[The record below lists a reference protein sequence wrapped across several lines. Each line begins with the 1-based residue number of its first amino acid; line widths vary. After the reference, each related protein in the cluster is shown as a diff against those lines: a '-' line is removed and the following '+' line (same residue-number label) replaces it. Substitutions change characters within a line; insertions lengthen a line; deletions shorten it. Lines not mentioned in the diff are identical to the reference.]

1 LPLSVFSLSRFP
13 LSALLTYLYHHGIV
27 HLRTESFG
35 EPMATFGETLRQ
47 ARAHKNVTLREAEAD
62 TRINRH
68 HLAALE
74 DENFDALPPKIYSRG
89 IVRKYAD
96 YLGLDAGKVL
106 DMFREADGSAHDVSP
121 VYHTPTEMPRMWT
134 PNFAIVAFGVVLSAI
149 VFAWGYSIWLSP
161 PADVD
166 NLPTATTTTLAAT
179 QSFDAPRPT
188 APAAP
193 TAVVTAPPATEA
205 PVVDAGGDNQTAA
218 ESQAP
223 VESTVFRTGIGVT
236 VTAETA
242 VTVEVDGQVVFNGVL
257 GAGTATEM
265 FVGSDFVVTTGDAT
279 VTYLMNSCG
288 ETPQTPMTS
297 NSLAFSASERSCPA
311 PTGN

>member
-1 LPLSVFSLSRFP
+1 
-13 LSALLTYLYHHGIV
+13 
-27 HLRTESFG
+27 
-35 EPMATFGETLRQ
+35 MANFGETLRQ

-74 DENFDALPPKIYSRG
+74 DENFEALPPKIYSRG

-106 DMFREADGSAHDVSP
+106 DMYREADGSAHDVSP
-121 VYHTPTEMPRMWT
+121 VNHTPTEMPRMWA

-161 PADVD
+161 PADLDAV
-166 NLPTATTTTLAAT
+166 PTATTTTLAAT

-193 TAVVTAPPATEA
+193 TAVVTVPPATEA
-205 PVVDAGGDNQTAA
+205 PVVQAGGDSQVDAA
-218 ESQAP
+218 TEAP
-223 VESTVFRTGIGVT
+223 VEATVYRTGIGVT
-236 VTAETA
+236 VTAETN
-242 VTVEVDGQVVFNGVL
+242 VTVEVDGQIVFDGVL
-257 GAGTATEM
+257 GAGTETEM
-265 FVGSDFVVTTGDAT
+265 FVGTDFVVTTGDAT

-288 ETPQTPMTS
+288 QTSQSPMNS

>member
-1 LPLSVFSLSRFP
+1 
-13 LSALLTYLYHHGIV
+13 
-27 HLRTESFG
+27 
-35 EPMATFGETLRQ
+35 MAGFGETLRQ

-74 DENFDALPPKIYSRG
+74 DEDFGALPPKIYSRG

-106 DMFREADGSAHDVSP
+106 DMYREADGSAHDVSP
-121 VYHTPTEMPRMWT
+121 VTYSPTEMPRMWA

-161 PADVD
+161 PTSLDPVA
-166 NLPTATTTTLAAT
+166 TATTTTLAAT
-179 QSFDAPRPT
+179 QISDTPRPT

-193 TAVVTAPPATEA
+193 TAEVTAPPATEV
-205 PVVDAGGDNQTAA
+205 PVAQPGGDNQAA
-218 ESQAP
+218 GDTT
-223 VESTVFRTGIGVT
+223 TVSAEPAVYQTGIGVT
-236 VTAETA
+236 VTAETS
-242 VTVEVDGQVVFNGVL
+242 VTVQVDGQIMFDGVL
-257 GAGTATEM
+257 GAGTSTDL
-265 FVGSDFVVTTGDAT
+265 FVGSDFVVTTADNT

-288 ETPQTPMTS
+288 QTAGTPMDAPS
-297 NSLAFSASERSCPA
+297 QSFSASARSCPV
-311 PTGN
+311 PGGN

>member
-1 LPLSVFSLSRFP
+1 
-13 LSALLTYLYHHGIV
+13 
-27 HLRTESFG
+27 
-35 EPMATFGETLRQ
+35 MASFGETLRQ

-74 DENFDALPPKIYSRG
+74 DEDFGALPPKIYSRG

-106 DMFREADGSAHDVSP
+106 DMYREADGSAHDVTP
-121 VYHTPTEMPRMWT
+121 VNHTPTEMPRMWA

-161 PADVD
+161 PASLDT
-166 NLPTATTTTLAAT
+166 LPTAVTTTLAAT
-179 QSFDAPRPT
+179 QTSNEPRPT

-193 TAVVTAPPATEA
+193 TAVVTVPPATEA
-205 PVVDAGGDNQTAA
+205 PVVQPGGDNQAAA
-218 ESQAP
+218 ETEAG
-223 VESTVFRTGIGVT
+223 VFQTGIGIT
-236 VTAETA
+236 VTAET
-242 VTVEVDGQVVFNGVL
+242 TVMVQVDGQIVFDGVL
-257 GAGTATEM
+257 GAGSSTDM
-265 FVGSDFVVTTGDAT
+265 FVGTDFVVTTGDNS

-288 ETPQTPMTS
+288 QTSQSPMETPTQQ
-297 NSLAFSASERSCPA
+297 FSASARSCPV
-311 PTGN
+311 PEGS

>member
-1 LPLSVFSLSRFP
+1 
-13 LSALLTYLYHHGIV
+13 
-27 HLRTESFG
+27 
-35 EPMATFGETLRQ
+35 MATFGETLRQ

-74 DENFDALPPKIYSRG
+74 DEDFGALPPRIYSRG

-106 DMFREADGSAHDVSP
+106 DMYREADGSAHDVNP
-121 VYHTPTEMPRMWT
+121 VQHTPTEMPRMWA

-161 PADVD
+161 PTTLDSV
-166 NLPTATTTTLAAT
+166 PTAITTTLAAT
-179 QSFDAPRPT
+179 QSSNEPRPT

-193 TAVVTAPPATEA
+193 TAEVTVPPATEA
-205 PVVDAGGDNQTAA
+205 PVVQPGGDNQAGDEA
-218 ESQAP
+218 DAIVYQ
-223 VESTVFRTGIGVT
+223 TGIGVT
-236 VTAETA
+236 VTAETK
-242 VTVEVDGQVVFNGVL
+242 VTVEVDGQVLFDSVL
-257 GAGTATEM
+257 TAGASTDL
-265 FVGSDFVVTTGDAT
+265 FVGTDFVVTTADNT

-288 ETPQTPMTS
+288 QTSQSPMETTTQQ
-297 NSLAFSASERSCPA
+297 FSASARSCPV
-311 PTGN
+311 PEGN

>member
-1 LPLSVFSLSRFP
+1 
-13 LSALLTYLYHHGIV
+13 
-27 HLRTESFG
+27 
-35 EPMATFGETLRQ
+35 MASFGETLRQ

-74 DENFDALPPKIYSRG
+74 DEDFGALPPKIYSRG

-106 DMFREADGSAHDVSP
+106 DMYREADGSGNEPAP
-121 VYHTPTEMPRMWT
+121 VNHTPTEMPRMWA

-161 PADVD
+161 PAEGD
-166 NLPTATTTTLAAT
+166 LTPTATTISSAAT
-179 QSFDAPRPT
+179 VQSDAPRPT

-193 TAVVTAPPATEA
+193 TAEVTVPPPTEEPAVV
-205 PVVDAGGDNQTAA
+205 AGGDNQAA
-218 ESQAP
+218 DGEQTQA
-223 VESTVFRTGIGVT
+223 VEAAPTDTTVYQTGIGVT
-236 VTAETA
+236 VTAETS
-242 VTVEVDGQVVFNGVL
+242 VTIEVDGQIVYEGVL
-257 GAGTATEM
+257 GAGTETEM
-265 FVGSDFVVTTGDAT
+265 FVGTDFVVTSSDAS

-288 ETPQTPMTS
+288 QTAGSPMAAAS
-297 NSLAFSASERSCPA
+297 QAFSASEKSCPV
-311 PTGN
+311 PEG